1 MSAMGWIDRQRHFL
15 DYTLSSLLR
24 RKGKNAALVLVYAL
38 VVFMVA
44 SVIFYAGA
52 IRKEAEAVLQESPD
66 MVVQRVVAGRH
77 DLIPLHYSERI
88 KGIHGVRAVRPRLWG
103 YYYHPASQANYTL
116 MVPAEF
122 GHGEEAVA
130 VGQGVMR
137 TWGTMEGDRLYFKAH
152 DGQAIA
158 LRVVETLDPSTEL
171 VSSDLI
177 LMSGP
182 TFRAITGVPEGY
194 ATDLAVTIRNP
205 KEAPTVSE
213 KVAQAL
219 PDTRAV
225 LKQEVL
231 RTYATL
237 FDWRSGYVVVLL
249 CGAILAFFI
258 FAWDKATGLSA
269 EERVEIGTLKALGWD
284 TSDILAMKF
293 WEGMA
298 LSLTSF
304 ALGVLAAYV
313 HVFWASAPVFE
324 HALKGWAVLY
334 PRFQLIPTV
343 DAHQLAVLFFLS
355 VLPYTLV
362 TMVPTWRVAVT
373 DPDAVMRQG

>member
-1 MSAMGWIDRQRHFL
+1 M

-24 RKGKNAALVLVYAL
+24 RKGKNAALVLVYAM

-44 SVIFYAGA
+44 SVIFFSGA
-52 IRKEAEAVLQESPD
+52 IRREAGAVLQDSPD
-66 MVVQRVVAGRH
+66 MVVQRVMAGRH
-77 DLIPLHYSERI
+77 DLIPLHYMDQI
-88 KGIHGVRAVRPRLWG
+88 KGIHGVRSVRPRLWG
-103 YYYHPASQANYTL
+103 YYYHPASRANYTV

-122 GHGEEAVA
+122 SHADDSVE
-130 VGQGVMR
+130 VGRGVLR
-137 TWGTMEGDRLYFKAH
+137 TWGTAEGDRLYFKAH
-152 DGQAIA
+152 DGQALA
-158 LRVVETLDPSTEL
+158 LRVAGVLDPSTEL
-171 VSSDLI
+171 VSSDLVI
-177 LMSGP
+177 MSER
-182 TFRAITGVPEGY
+182 TFRAMTGLPEGH
-194 ATDLAVTIRNP
+194 ATDLVVTIRNQ
-205 KEAPTVSE
+205 KEAPTIAE
-213 KVAQAL
+213 KIAQAL

-225 LKQEVL
+225 LKQEAL

-237 FDWRSGYVVVLL
+237 FDWRSGYMLVLL
-249 CGAILAFFI
+249 SGAILAFFI

-269 EERVEIGTLKALGWD
+269 EERTEIGTLKALGWD

-304 ALGVLAAYV
+304 GLGVLAAYV

-324 HALKGWAVLY
+324 HALKGWAILY
-334 PRFQLIPTV
+334 PRFQPIPTV
-343 DAHQLAVLFFLS
+343 DAYQVAVLFFLS

-373 DPDAVMRQG
+373 DPEAVMRQG

>member
-1 MSAMGWIDRQRHFL
+1 MGWIDRQRHFL

-52 IRKEAEAVLQESPD
+52 IRREAEAVLQDSPD
-66 MVVQRVVAGRH
+66 MVVQRLMAGRH
-77 DLIPLHYSERI
+77 ELIPLHYMERI
-88 KGIHGVRAVRPRLWG
+88 KGIHGVSSVRARLWG
-103 YYYHPASQANYTL
+103 YYYHPASRATYTV

-122 GHGEEAVA
+122 AHGEDAVE

-137 TWGTMEGDRLYFKAH
+137 TWGTLEGGKLYLRAH
-152 DGQAIA
+152 DGQALA
-158 LRVVETLDPSTEL
+158 LRVAGVLDPSTEL

-177 LMSGP
+177 LVSER
-182 TFRAITGVPEGY
+182 TFRAITGVPDGR
-194 ATDLAVTIRNP
+194 ATDLVLAIRNQR
-205 KEAPTVSE
+205 EAPTIAE
-213 KVAQAL
+213 KIAQAL

-225 LKQEVL
+225 LKEEAL

-237 FDWRSGYVVVLL
+237 FDWRSGYVTVLL
-249 CGAILAFFI
+249 CGAILSFFI

-269 EERVEIGTLKALGWD
+269 EERAEIGTLKALGWD
-284 TSDILAMKF
+284 TSDVLAMKF

-298 LSLTSF
+298 LSLSSF
-304 ALGVLAAYV
+304 VLGVLAAYL

-334 PRFQLIPTV
+334 PRFRLIPTV
-343 DAHQLAVLFFLS
+343 DAHHLAVLFFLS

-362 TMVPTWRVAVT
+362 TMVPSWRVAVT

>member
-1 MSAMGWIDRQRHFL
+1 MGWIDRQRHFL

-52 IRKEAEAVLQESPD
+52 IRKEAEAVLQGSPD
-66 MVVQRVVAGRH
+66 MVVQRVMAGRH
-77 DLIPLHYSERI
+77 DLIPIRYMEQI
-88 KGIHGVRAVRPRLWG
+88 KGIHGVGAVSPRLWG
-103 YYYHPASQANYTL
+103 YYYHPASRANYTM
-116 MVPAEF
+116 MVPPEF
-122 GHGEEAVA
+122 GHGEDCAE
-130 VGQGVMR
+130 VGPGVMR
-137 TWGTMEGDRLYFKAH
+137 TWGTMEEDRLYFRAH
-152 DGQAIA
+152 DGQALA
-158 LRVVETLDPSTEL
+158 LRVVEVLDPSTEL
-171 VSSDLI
+171 LSSDLV
-177 LMSGP
+177 LMSER
-182 TFRAITGVPEGY
+182 TFRAMTGVPEGQ
-194 ATDLAVTIRNP
+194 ATDLAVTIRNQ
-205 KEAPTVSE
+205 KEAPTIAE
-213 KVAQAL
+213 KIAQAL
-219 PDTRAV
+219 PDTRAM

-237 FDWRSGYVVVLL
+237 FDWRSGYVMVLL
-249 CGAILAFFI
+249 GGAILAFFI
-258 FAWDKATGLSA
+258 FAWDRAAGLSA
-269 EERVEIGTLKALGWD
+269 EERAEIGTLKALGWD
-284 TSDILAMKF
+284 TSDVLAMKF

-304 ALGVLAAYV
+304 VLGVLAAYV
-313 HVFWASAPVFE
+313 HVFWASAPVFQ

-334 PRFQLIPTV
+334 PRFRLIPTV

-373 DPDAVMRQG
+373 DPDAVMRQR

>member
-1 MSAMGWIDRQRHFL
+1 M

-24 RKGKNAALVLVYAL
+24 RKGKNAALVLVYAM

-44 SVIFYAGA
+44 SVTFYAGA
-52 IRKEAEAVLQESPD
+52 IRREAEAVLQESPD
-66 MVVQRVVAGRH
+66 MVVQRVMAGRH
-77 DLIPLHYSERI
+77 DLIPLHYMEQI
-88 KGIHGVRAVRPRLWG
+88 KGIHGVRSVRPRLWG
-103 YYYHPASQANYTL
+103 YYYHPASRANYTV
-116 MVPAEF
+116 MVPPES
-122 GHGEEAVA
+122 GRLEDSVE

-137 TWGTMEGDRLYFKAH
+137 TWGTVEGDRLYFRAH
-152 DGQAIA
+152 DGQALA
-158 LRVVETLDPSTEL
+158 LRVAGVLDPSTEL
-171 VSSDLI
+171 VSSDLVI
-177 LMSGP
+177 VSER
-182 TFRAITGVPEGY
+182 TFRVMTGVPEAH
-194 ATDLAVTIRNP
+194 ATDLAVTIRNQR
-205 KEAPTVSE
+205 EASTIAE
-213 KVAQAL
+213 KIAQAL

-225 LKQEVL
+225 LKQDVL

-237 FDWRSGYVVVLL
+237 FDWRSGYILVLL
-249 CGAILAFFI
+249 SGAILAFFI

-284 TSDILAMKF
+284 TSHVLAMKF
-293 WEGMA
+293 WEGMV
-298 LSLTSF
+298 LSLTCF
-304 ALGVLAAYV
+304 ALGVLAAYA

-334 PRFQLIPTV
+334 PRFRLIPTV
-343 DAHQLAVLFFLS
+343 DAYQLAVLFFLS